1 MGHLDMPQC
10 VDLLV
15 VMLGTEASRIEAY
28 AFTEAPPVPSY
39 TRRETPRDTCT
50 TGAILA
56 RLRPP
61 WPANARTTDTLW
73 PDDAPPLPALVHPA
87 PARVSQR
94 GASVHGRA
102 RADLGGGLAR
112 ASKPWT
118 SAPSYGETLWP
129 PSICGRRP
137 SIWPHDSWSSRV
149 RHPPW
154 GLSRGPAGARAPEP
168 QKRPSPVL

>member
-15 VMLGTEASRIEAY
+15 VTLGTEASCIEAY

-73 PDDAPPLPALVHPA
+73 PDDAPPLPALVQHA
-87 PARVSQR
+87 EYIKLLRSLRDGRVC
-94 GASVHGRA
+94 
-102 RADLGGGLAR
+102 DM
-112 ASKPWT
+112 
-118 SAPSYGETLWP
+118 P
-129 PSICGRRP
+129 P
-137 SIWPHDSWSSRV
+137 
-149 RHPPW
+149 
-154 GLSRGPAGARAPEP
+154 
-168 QKRPSPVL
+168 

>member
-1 MGHLDMPQC
+1 MLFDTSAQAKGAGVWGLDMPQC

-28 AFTEAPPVPSY
+28 AFTEAPPVPLY

-87 PARVSQR
+87 PARVSRR

-102 RADLGGGLAR
+102 RHA
-112 ASKPWT
+112 PW
-118 SAPSYGETLWP
+118 W
-129 PSICGRRP
+129 
-137 SIWPHDSWSSRV
+137 
-149 RHPPW
+149 
-154 GLSRGPAGARAPEP
+154 
-168 QKRPSPVL
+168 